1 MAAYVNEFAKAQGRG
16 TFSLSIQCLFAI
28 ALKVAAFAGLWVV
41 PHLGWQWMFFIGTV
55 PALLVIPLRTVLPES
70 PRWLASQGRIAEADA
85 ALTRL
90 EHIAES
96 EGKTVPPLPR
106 DLPAANEAKPR
117 IADLFKGIYLKRTLA
132 IWGIWICTYIITYGL
147 TAWAPS
153 LFRFVYKLDVQTANY
168 YGFVLQFIG
177 LMGALS
183 AILLIDRI
191 GRKPMFVLGLGV
203 GALPLLYFGVIGH
216 PSAVMLLTL
225 ISASFI
231 FVSLLALSLATYT
244 AENYPTHLRALGGGV
259 AGAWQRLASMAGPL
273 LIGWMLPIWGL
284 NAIFV
289 LFGIFAAL
297 GALITFFFAIETKD
311 KVLEQLNPI
320 VG

>member
-1 MAAYVNEFAKAQGRG
+1 M
-16 TFSLSIQCLFAI
+16 
-28 ALKVAAFAGLWVV
+28 
-41 PHLGWQWMFFIGTV
+41 
-55 PALLVIPLRTVLPES
+55 
-70 PRWLASQGRIAEADA
+70 
-85 ALTRL
+85 
-90 EHIAES
+90 
-96 EGKTVPPLPR
+96 PPLPR

-117 IADLFKGIYLKRTLA
+117 IADLFKGIYFKRTLA

-153 LFRFVYKLDVQTANY
+153 LFRFVYKLDVQTANS
-168 YGFVLQFIG
+168 YGFVLQFVG

-216 PSAVMLLTL
+216 PSAELLLTL

-297 GALITFFFAIETKD
+297 GALITFFFAIETKG
-311 KVLEQLNPI
+311 KVLEQLNPT